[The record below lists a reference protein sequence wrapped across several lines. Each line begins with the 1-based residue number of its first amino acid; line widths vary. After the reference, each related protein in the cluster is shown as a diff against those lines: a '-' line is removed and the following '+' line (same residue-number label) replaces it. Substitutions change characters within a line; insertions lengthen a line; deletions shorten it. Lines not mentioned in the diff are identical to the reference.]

1 MQTNPLN
8 LKWDGGTAEGL
19 VKILHKVE
27 EFCSVDLEGLLRGGL
42 LLTVFTGD
50 DNKVLLIR
58 QCVQQA
64 SKVLEN
70 YETQKFLQKKR
81 HLNEMQEEDLL
92 KEASLLL
99 ETKIKSLTKTLQN
112 KSAVELPIGQ
122 DASGKNFLDFTP
134 VKERKN
140 TTTSKLVDQNERATI
155 VRNLQF
161 ELDSVDFSE
170 QTLEET
176 KLRLTQKKN
185 LKEGKTSTSPSSG
198 VSVVS
203 IKEENDR
210 TLTKYFRVLVRQ
222 LLQEAVTGKNAGLTF
237 DFQKEVG
244 TGGAKTIIDNDG
256 SLERVR
262 RKLYTQLSNSGIND
276 KNEMLTFIRKMKSEL
291 NTYLWLCKI
300 YRSETEVVELRKDVH
315 EMFAG
320 KLDTVSAEAGLG
332 MHMVGQCDPRVSGGS
347 PSMTKYEFYIEYLE
361 STERARLPKTDKEP
375 IAKPSI
381 RLTQTSQSS
390 NEDDHLMT
398 ELKSVGEGIDS
409 AFDQMRVLLAN
420 GIISKSPNGTA
431 VLEKLTEFQSK
442 MSETLFKKK
451 SEDEGEKKPIKDTEA
466 KKSSEKRKKSHKK
479 KGSDSDSESEKDE
492 PKKSKKG
499 EQAIVS
505 KLYSMDE
512 MREIMKMGAEY
523 SRSNTQDAHSSDK
536 KNICYSF
543 LNRGKCD
550 RGSNCRFEHDKKD
563 IKGATNRN
571 PCFKFARGDCKRNDC
586 SFSHDQT
593 LTNNNKKQ
601 QSEELLCEF
610 IQKEGFCKKEDC
622 KNLHGKWK
630 DEAPLCK
637 YEREGKPCIFLPRN
651 KGCNF
656 KHEKMCK
663 KHNNT

>member
-1 MQTNPLN
+1 
-8 LKWDGGTAEGL
+8 
-19 VKILHKVE
+19 
-27 EFCSVDLEGLLRGGL
+27 
-42 LLTVFTGD
+42 
-50 DNKVLLIR
+50 
-58 QCVQQA
+58 
-64 SKVLEN
+64 
-70 YETQKFLQKKR
+70 
-81 HLNEMQEEDLL
+81 MQEEDLL
-92 KEASLLL
+92 KKASLLL

-112 KSAVELPIGQ
+112 KSSVELPIGL

-134 VKERKN
+134 VKERKT

-244 TGGAKTIIDNDG
+244 TGSVKTIVDTDG

-262 RKLYTQLSNSGIND
+262 RKLYTQLSNSGVND

-300 YRSETEVVELRKDVH
+300 YRSETEVIELRKDVH

-361 STERARLPKTDKEP
+361 STERARLPKTEKEP
-375 IAKPSI
+375 VAKPII

-390 NEDDHLMT
+390 NEEDHLMT
-398 ELKSVGEGIDS
+398 ELKSVGEGLDS
-409 AFDQMRVLLAN
+409 AFEQMRVLLAN

-451 SEDEGEKKPIKDTEA
+451 SEEEGEKKPIKDTEA
-466 KKSSEKRKKSHKK
+466 KKSSEKRKKNHKK
-479 KGSDSDSESEKDE
+479 KESDSDSDSEKDE
-492 PKKSKKG
+492 PSRPTKKG
-499 EQAIVS
+499 AHATVS

-512 MREIMKMGAEY
+512 MREIMKIGAECAKSTTHEAPSSNKKFVSISAKESVIEAVTASTSTIKRELVPEEVY
-523 SRSNTQDAHSSDK
+523 ATISREGTAK
-536 KNICYSF
+536 EMIAV
-543 LNRGKCD
+543 
-550 RGSNCRFEHDKKD
+550 
-563 IKGATNRN
+563 IATTNR
-571 PCFKFARGDCKRNDC
+571 K
-586 SFSHDQT
+586 
-593 LTNNNKKQ
+593 
-601 QSEELLCEF
+601 
-610 IQKEGFCKKEDC
+610 
-622 KNLHGKWK
+622 
-630 DEAPLCK
+630 
-637 YEREGKPCIFLPRN
+637 
-651 KGCNF
+651 
-656 KHEKMCK
+656 
-663 KHNNT
+663 

>member
-1 MQTNPLN
+1 
-8 LKWDGGTAEGL
+8 
-19 VKILHKVE
+19 
-27 EFCSVDLEGLLRGGL
+27 
-42 LLTVFTGD
+42 
-50 DNKVLLIR
+50 
-58 QCVQQA
+58 
-64 SKVLEN
+64 
-70 YETQKFLQKKR
+70 
-81 HLNEMQEEDLL
+81 
-92 KEASLLL
+92 
-99 ETKIKSLTKTLQN
+99 
-112 KSAVELPIGQ
+112 
-122 DASGKNFLDFTP
+122 
-134 VKERKN
+134 
-140 TTTSKLVDQNERATI
+140 
-155 VRNLQF
+155 
-161 ELDSVDFSE
+161 
-170 QTLEET
+170 LEET

-237 DFQKEVG
+237 DFQSEVG
-244 TGGAKTIIDNDG
+244 TGSVKTIVDTDG

-276 KNEMLTFIRKMKSEL
+276 KNDMLTFIRKMKSEL

-332 MHMVGQCDPRVSGGS
+332 MHMVGQCDPRVSGSS

-361 STERARLPKTDKEP
+361 STERARLPKTEKDP
-375 IAKPSI
+375 IAKPVV

-390 NEDDHLMT
+390 NEEDHLMT
-398 ELKSVGEGIDS
+398 ELKSVGEGLDT

-499 EQAIVS
+499 DPAVVS

-523 SRSNTQDAHSSDK
+523 SKNTQDAHSSDR

-543 LNRGKCD
+543 SNKGKCE

-563 IKGATNRN
+563 IKGTSRKN

-586 SFSHDQT
+586 SFSHDQAQI
-593 LTNNNKKQ
+593 NSNRK
-601 QSEELLCEF
+601 QSEDLLCEF
-610 IQKEGFCKKEDC
+610 IQKDGFCKKEDC

-630 DEAPLCK
+630 DEAPLCR
-637 YEREGKPCIFLPRN
+637 YEREGKPMHFLASQARLQFQTRKN
-651 KGCNF
+651 VQEAQQHLKGLPGLSSRGR
-656 KHEKMCK
+656 
-663 KHNNT
+663 TR